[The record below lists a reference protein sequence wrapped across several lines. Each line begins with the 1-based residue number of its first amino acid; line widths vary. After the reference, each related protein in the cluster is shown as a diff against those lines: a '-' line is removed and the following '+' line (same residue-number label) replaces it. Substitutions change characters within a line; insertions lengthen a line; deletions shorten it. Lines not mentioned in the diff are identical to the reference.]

1 MKKTSLFVAGWALLA
16 LAGGE
21 ACAQGSMGQVK
32 QKRCIN
38 GCQMQM
44 RQQMRDG
51 SCMNNGSQKQ
61 GNGQG
66 RMRRMGATDGAGS
79 APGPQEET
87 GNSATTAPPSEQL
100 R

>member
-1 MKKTSLFVAGWALLA
+1 MKKISLFVAVWVLLA

-21 ACAQGSMGQVK
+21 ACAQGSMGQGK

-38 GCQMQM
+38 GSQMQM

-51 SCMNNGSQKQ
+51 SCMDNGAQKQ

-66 RMRRMGATDGAGS
+66 RMRRMGSADGGGS
-79 APGPQEET
+79 APGPRDGT
-87 GNSATTAPPSEQL
+87 DNGATTAPPFV